1 VPEFQRA
8 RTAEQVAV
16 RRDTILA
23 TARRML
29 AERPVME
36 ISLRELSTEVGLAK
50 SNVLRY
56 FDSREAIFLELL
68 DEEWRGWLDELEAT
82 SPPPG
87 TGDVETWWAGVIT
100 ETLAGR
106 RLLCDLLSVMA
117 SVLERNISL
126 DYARDFKSRAAA
138 NSVRLAALTLGHVP
152 VLDKADAGHFAG
164 AVVVILAG
172 LWPYA
177 NPNAVTAEVTR
188 ELGARPG
195 DETFQE
201 SLREGLT
208 NQLVGLRVRRTG
220 R

>member
-1 VPEFQRA
+1 MPEFQRA

-68 DEEWRGWLDELEAT
+68 DEEWRGWLDELEAA
-82 SPPPG
+82 SPPTG
-87 TGDVETWWAGVIT
+87 TGDVEAWWAGVIT

-126 DYARDFKSRAAA
+126 DYARDFKARAAA
-138 NSVRLAALTLGHVP
+138 NSARLAALTSAHVP
-152 VLDKADAGHFAG
+152 VLDKADAAHFAG

-177 NPNAVTAEVTR
+177 NPSAVTAEVTR

-195 DETFQE
+195 DETFEE